1 MKGIKNFL
9 SNIELYIAMITISVT
24 TVIVILNVIFRY
36 IFSIQFIW
44 LEEISLGCFI
54 WTVYLG
60 AVVAYKRGR
69 LIGVDF
75 LLQVL
80 PKGSRIFLELATALL
95 MVVANA
101 VLLIFSISYARQSGK
116 VTAALEISY
125 IYINIALVISFVLML
140 IHSSYLLIHKALEL
154 KNSKGAH

>member
-1 MKGIKNFL
+1 MKKILN
-9 SNIELYIAMITISVT
+9 NIELYIAMITISIT
-24 TVIVILNVIFRY
+24 TIIVILNVIFRY

-60 AVVAYKRGR
+60 AVAAYKRDR

-75 LLQVL
+75 LIQVL
-80 PKGSRIFLELATALL
+80 PSRAKIFLKLLTALL
-95 MVVANA
+95 MAIVNII
-101 VLLIFSISYARQSGK
+101 LFIFSVSYTLQSGK

-125 IYINIALVISFVLML
+125 VYINSALVITFFLMS
-140 IHSSYLLIHKALEL
+140 IHAIHLLIIDILLIKEQWSQHKEC
-154 KNSKGAH
+154 